1 MAATP
6 SKASP
11 SQKDAG
17 ENHDQANGVTANLK
31 DPLKVKAI
39 TPEETIQQHD
49 SSQSLPLDSVS
60 HPTYESSES
69 SRYYTVAK
77 ALLAEGD
84 FETALS
90 TIEEGIEATK
100 AALQGDDDTGEG
112 NNDNDTHESLAPFHY
127 LYGSTLLYSVE
138 ESTDENQQFT
148 NATTVDVDG
157 NAVAAAGAPEN
168 EKDGDEE
175 VDDIQIA
182 WENLELARTIIEKML
197 ETILPQDKK
206 DKLRADLAQV
216 YLRQGDLLR
225 VDSNYETA
233 IASYIQC
240 LKHRENNSTIGPFD
254 RKLADVH
261 YNLGL
266 SYFMQVAET
275 EIPKDETAA
284 EVQTKLNAARSHG
297 FRHYWKCSNIF
308 AAQAVL
314 LCDVDDPLAWIAQAE
329 NPITSLKSAG
339 DEHEHEEKI
348 IGAKLQSIR
357 QQLTTLAPPSSEE
370 GQSQLE
376 NFMAIL
382 DEIQETID
390 EAENSEKGVHQVTEM
405 KQQIAEAVAA
415 QVQSAEE
422 ETGFGSAAAAETTAQ
437 AQQPITM
444 MVVKK
449 KKKRNTD
456 EEGEDAPLP
465 PAQQP
470 AKRPKAEAE

>member
-1 MAATP
+1 
-6 SKASP
+6 
-11 SQKDAG
+11 
-17 ENHDQANGVTANLK
+17 
-31 DPLKVKAI
+31 
-39 TPEETIQQHD
+39 
-49 SSQSLPLDSVS
+49 
-60 HPTYESSES
+60 
-69 SRYYTVAK
+69 
-77 ALLAEGD
+77 LLAEGE

-90 TIEEGIEATK
+90 TIEEGIEATRV
-100 AALQGDDDTGEG
+100 ALQGDDADKS
-112 NNDNDTHESLAPFHY
+112 NNDIDTHESLAPFHY

-148 NATTVDVDG
+148 NATTVDADG
-157 NAVAAAGAPEN
+157 NAMAAGAPEN

-197 ETILPQDKK
+197 ETTVPLNKK

-225 VDSNYETA
+225 VDSNYESA

-240 LKHRENNSTIGPFD
+240 LKHRESNSTIAPFD

-275 EIPKDETAA
+275 EIPKDETTS
-284 EVQTKLNAARSHG
+284 EMQGKLDAARSHG
-297 FRHYWKCSNIF
+297 FQHYWQCSNIF
-308 AAQAVL
+308 AAQAVH
-314 LCDVDDPLAWIAQAE
+314 LCGIDDPLAWIAQGE
-329 NPITSLKSAG
+329 NRITSLKSTG
-339 DEHEHEEKI
+339 DEHEHEGKI

-357 QQLTTLAPPSSEE
+357 QQLTTLVPSSEEE

-376 NFMAIL
+376 NITAIL

-405 KQQIAEAVAA
+405 KHQIAEAVAA

-422 ETGFGSAAAAETTAQ
+422 GDAGIGFGSAVAAETTAK
-437 AQQPITM
+437 AQQPVTM

-449 KKKRNTD
+449 KKKRDNMD
-456 EEGEDAPLP
+456 EDGEDAPLP

-470 AKRPKAEAE
+470 AKRPKAGAK